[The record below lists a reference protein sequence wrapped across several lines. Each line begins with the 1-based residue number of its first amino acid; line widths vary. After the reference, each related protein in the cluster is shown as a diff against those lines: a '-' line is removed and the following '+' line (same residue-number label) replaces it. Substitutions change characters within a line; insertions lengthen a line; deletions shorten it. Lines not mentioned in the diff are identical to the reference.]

1 MRMVAGHSFNR
12 GTGQSTILANLAA
25 CLAMNGK
32 QVCLVDA
39 CYSSPSIHFFYGL
52 DPDEINYTLN
62 DYLWGKCDIGETVIS
77 LTRRLQVSAQVKG
90 QLTLVSAS
98 PNYREIMRI
107 MRGGFYADLLGDGL
121 QELAAILDPD
131 IMLIDASSGI
141 DEPTTLLLSLADLL
155 FVILRPDQR
164 DFFGTGIL
172 LDVAQKLEIPDVE
185 LLINQ
190 VPPGFEMN
198 QVLAEV
204 SRTYQRP
211 VVLGLPYS
219 EAIAASASAG
229 LIVLRQPDNP
239 ATKQF
244 NHLANHVAKHWEPL
258 GSEENE

>member
-1 MRMVAGHSFNR
+1 MRMVARHSFNR
-12 GTGQSTILANLAA
+12 GKGQSTILTNLAA

-39 CYSSPSIHFFYGL
+39 CYSSPRLHFFYGL
-52 DPDEINYTLN
+52 DPDEISNTLN
-62 DYLWGKCDIGETVIS
+62 DYLWGKCDIGETVVS
-77 LTRRLQVSAQVKG
+77 LTRRLQVGTQVKG

-98 PNYREIMRI
+98 PDYMEIMRI

-121 QELAAILDPD
+121 QELADILDPD
-131 IMLIDASSGI
+131 IMFIYASSGI
-141 DEPTTLLLSLADLL
+141 DEPTTLMLSLADLL

-172 LDVAQKLEIPDVE
+172 LDVAQKQEVPDVE

-190 VPPGFEMN
+190 VPPDSEMN

-204 SRTYQRP
+204 SRTYRRTTA
-211 VVLGLPYS
+211 LGLPYS

-239 ATKQF
+239 VAKQF
-244 NHLANHVAKHWEPL
+244 SHLADHVGKHWEPL
-258 GSEENE
+258 GSEEIE

>member
-39 CYSSPSIHFFYGL
+39 CYSSPSLHYFYGL

-62 DYLWGKCDIGETVIS
+62 DYLWGKCDIGETVVS
-77 LTRRLQVSAQVKG
+77 LTRRLQIGTQVKG

-98 PNYREIMRI
+98 PEKSEITRI
-107 MRGGFYADLLGDGL
+107 MRGGLYADLLGDGL
-121 QELAAILDPD
+121 QELADILTPD

-141 DEPTTLLLSLADLL
+141 DEPTTLMISMVDML

-172 LDVAQKLEIPDVE
+172 LDVAQKLEVPDVE
-185 LLINQ
+185 LLVNQ
-190 VPPGFEMN
+190 VPSDFEMD

-204 SRTYQRP
+204 SKTYQRP
-211 VVLGLPYS
+211 VALGLPYS
-219 EAIAASASAG
+219 QTIAAIASAG
-229 LIVLRQPDNP
+229 LIVLRQPDHP
-239 ATKQF
+239 MAIQF
-244 NHLANHVAKHWEPL
+244 NHLAGHLVKDGEPL
-258 GSEENE
+258 G